1 MKPLPFEKS
10 LIHPL
15 FLNSMKRG
23 TTVLRCD
30 PFCHIVKED
39 RRATV
44 CDNCFAEANED
55 EAEVPLKKCTRCK
68 VAWYCGVGCQESTN
82 SSLLLYKNIL

>member
-1 MKPLPFEKS
+1 
-10 LIHPL
+10 
-15 FLNSMKRG
+15 MKRG

-44 CDNCFAEANED
+44 CDNCFAEAATED
-55 EAEVPLKKCTRCK
+55 EAEVNPLKKCTRCK
-68 VAWYCGVGCQESTN
+68 VAWYCGVGCQESV
-82 SSLLLYKNIL
+82 YNITCD